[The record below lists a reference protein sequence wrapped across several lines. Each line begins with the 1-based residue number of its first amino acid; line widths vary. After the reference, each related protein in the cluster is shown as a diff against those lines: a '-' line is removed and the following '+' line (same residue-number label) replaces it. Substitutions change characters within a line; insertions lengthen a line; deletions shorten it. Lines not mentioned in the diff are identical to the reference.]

1 MRSSALHL
9 VLCALLALVLAV
21 EAKKTGKV
29 LTTNEKQAAAIQAA
43 AVKLKPGKYKF
54 QNVQTKQYLYYVAN
68 GNHISPTKGKTTPAA
83 VQNHSNA
90 KVPWHRLQFGTKNKC
105 LSSAWV
111 SGKTQNSEA
120 VMYVCASGSGAQ
132 KTTLEKTKQ
141 WWLFVPVSKPT
152 AAASSNSY
160 ANTVLLAAQA
170 DSIATREKKIAAQK
184 AAFGRRS
191 LDGAA
196 LGAHEQGMVRRVRRH
211 VLDKRGIKTVVGGTF
226 YIIPTDHLLD
236 RTAALVGKQVK
247 RGGIKN
253 TAIADW
259 KKGNKAQQW
268 KVTRVN

>member
-1 MRSSALHL
+1 MRSSPIHL
-9 VLCALLALVLAV
+9 LLCVLFALVLTV

-43 AVKLKPGKYKF
+43 AVKLKPGKYRF
-54 QNVQTKQYLYYVAN
+54 QNVQTKQYLYYVAK
-68 GNHISPTKGKTTPAA
+68 GNHIYPTKGKATPASIS
-83 VQNHSNA
+83 QYSNS
-90 KVPWHRLQFGTKNKC
+90 KVPWHRLQFGLKNKC

-111 SGKTQNSEA
+111 SSKTQNSEA
-120 VMYVCASGSGAQ
+120 VSYVCASGKGCK

-152 AAASSNSY
+152 AEAPATSY

-184 AAFGRRS
+184 GAFSRRS
-191 LDGAA
+191 STKMA
-196 LGAHEQGMVRRVRRH
+196 RIRRH
-211 VLDKRGIKTVVGGTF
+211 VLEKRGIKTVVGGTF

-236 RTAALVGKQVK
+236 RTAALTGKTVR
-247 RGGIKN
+247 RGGISN
-253 TAIADW
+253 TAISDW

>member
-1 MRSSALHL
+1 MRSSPIHL
-9 VLCALLALVLAV
+9 LLCALLALFLAV

-54 QNVQTKQYLYYVAN
+54 TNVQTGQLLYYVAK
-68 GNHISPTKGKTTPAA
+68 GNHIYPTKGKTTPATVSA
-83 VQNHSNA
+83 YSNS
-90 KVPWHRLQFGTKNKC
+90 KVPWHRLQFGSKNKC

-120 VMYVCASGSGAQ
+120 VMYVCASGKGAQ

-152 AAASSNSY
+152 VAASSKSY

-184 AAFGRRS
+184 AAFSRRS
-191 LDGAA
+191 T
-196 LGAHEQGMVRRVRRH
+196 GMVRHVRRH
-211 VLDKRGIKTVVGGTF
+211 ALEKRGIKTVVGGTF

-236 RTAALVGKQVK
+236 RTAALTGKTVK
-247 RGGIKN
+247 RAGIKS

-268 KVTRVN
+268 KVTRVK

>member
-1 MRSSALHL
+1 
-9 VLCALLALVLAV
+9 
-21 EAKKTGKV
+21 
-29 LTTNEKQAAAIQAA
+29 
-43 AVKLKPGKYKF
+43 
-54 QNVQTKQYLYYVAN
+54 
-68 GNHISPTKGKTTPAA
+68 
-83 VQNHSNA
+83 
-90 KVPWHRLQFGTKNKC
+90 
-105 LSSAWV
+105 
-111 SGKTQNSEA
+111 
-120 VMYVCASGSGAQ
+120 MYVCASGSGAQ
-132 KTTLEKTKQ
+132 KTTLEKTKRASTVLLARSPLPPPPAPLSLVPPSVPPSRLPLSRLSLAHSPSPRTLTDADRRPAPAE

-152 AAASSNSY
+152 VATSSNSY

-191 LDGAA
+191 LDGSSGAA

-259 KKGNKAQQW
+259 KKVRSLVRLARPSALALRVPETDSTRRPCAQGNKAQQW